1 MDILVVD
8 DTKSVQSM
16 LAELLT
22 SLGHNVHTANNG
34 LDALGKA
41 RIGDYQL
48 FVIDHLMP
56 LMDGIQ
62 LIRNFQKTPELE
74 NKKIIFITT
83 QGIKSLVK
91 SPEFILFDHVIE
103 KPFTKDKFISVL
115 SEVIDTSMSY
125 ETLQIKA

>member
-8 DTKSVQSM
+8 DTKSVQCM
-16 LAELLT
+16 LADLLR
-22 SLGHNVHTANNG
+22 SFGHNVDTANNG
-34 LDALGKA
+34 LDGLGKA
-41 RIGDYQL
+41 RIGNYQL
-48 FVIDHLMP
+48 FIIDHLMP

-83 QGIKSLVK
+83 QGIKSLEK